1 MSLYNADKPITI
13 VIADDHQVVRAG
25 IRRLLSVEKSMHI
38 LDEATNGADAIERI
52 KHYEPDVVLLDI
64 FMPKMTGI
72 EALPHIKRN
81 NPSTFVVMLTAYE
94 DSEHLE
100 QALKAGAD
108 GYLSKEVG
116 FRELID
122 SIRKV
127 NDGERVFSRSILKI
141 LNNRYSPGISEN
153 NESVAI
159 TKREQQI
166 LNLIAQGNTNA
177 GISEKLNISVRTV
190 ESHRYNLMHKLDIKN
205 TAELVRY
212 AVINLNM
219 G

>member
-1 MSLYNADKPITI
+1 MSLFSPENPIKI

-25 IRRLLSVEKSMHI
+25 IRRLLSVEKSIQI
-38 LDEATNGADAIERI
+38 LDEASNGAEAIERI
-52 KHYEPDVVLLDI
+52 KYYEPDVALLDI

-81 NPSTFVVMLTAYE
+81 NPSTFVIMLTAYE

-116 FRELID
+116 FRELIE
-122 SIRKV
+122 SVHKV
-127 NDGERVFSRSILKI
+127 TDGERVFSRSIIKI
-141 LNNRYSPGISEN
+141 LNKRYSPGTAN
-153 NESVAI
+153 NNDSVAI

-166 LNLIAQGNTNA
+166 LNMIAQGNTNA
-177 GISEKLNISVRTV
+177 AIAEKLNISVRTV

-212 AVINLNM
+212 AVVNLNM

>member
-1 MSLYNADKPITI
+1 MSLYNADNPIKI

-25 IRRLLSVEKSMHI
+25 IRRLLSIEKSIHI
-38 LDEATNGADAIERI
+38 LDEACDGLEAIEKI
-52 KHYEPDVVLLDI
+52 KYYKPDVVLLDI
-64 FMPKMTGI
+64 FMPRLTGI
-72 EALPHIKRN
+72 EVLPKIKMN
-81 NPSTFVVMLTAYE
+81 NPEVFVIMLTAYE

-100 QALKAGAD
+100 LALKAGAD

-122 SIRKV
+122 AIHRV
-127 NDGERVFSRSILKI
+127 TDGERVFSQSILRI
-141 LNNRYSPGISEN
+141 LNKRYSPGKQDNTNSIS
-153 NESVAI
+153 I
-159 TKREQQI
+159 TKREQEI

-177 GISEKLNISVRTV
+177 KISDILNISIRTV

-212 AVINLNM
+212 AVMNLNI